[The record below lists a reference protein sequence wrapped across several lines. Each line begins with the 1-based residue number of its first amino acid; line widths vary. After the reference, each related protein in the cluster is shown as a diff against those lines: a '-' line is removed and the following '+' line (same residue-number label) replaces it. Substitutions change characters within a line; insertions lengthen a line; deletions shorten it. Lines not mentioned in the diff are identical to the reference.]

1 MTPNIRDNLSKNW
14 NANPLINKLLQEENF
29 KLSEISSRYPYNALW
44 AQLGDLYGAI
54 TSPIKLSKTIIC
66 GNEGNVHTIE
76 KLLNV
81 MTYFI
86 RCSEIRR
93 NSYTKIFDKEEINK
107 TVNQQMN
114 ARHHKQRPPST
125 LKPLGLPRLRKNNGL
140 SRSTTV
146 KELTQIGQDFNG
158 LKEDDFR
165 IPDNISEDDAEMY
178 RLLIKILKKNV
189 MNDIPKVLAFRDSR
203 MVKQELRIGNKSMD
217 TGIEMTAKDKQ
228 FLSKYQ
234 KNLMGD
240 HIKFTVT
247 RPDGDGAEEDI
258 ELEDDA
264 DLDNDSLMSISLSHL
279 ITANSLGGAQTVMK
293 MFWGKEP
300 YKEALNLEQIKHLE
314 RLSAKIDEEEKF
326 KTIPEADS
334 GVVFMLGD
342 REKLV
347 GLKPSP
353 SVQTIKNLPG
363 DCEIFSTGAIKKPC
377 KHNKKHSGVKFN
389 FEKYPQIAT
398 NYMKSKNLE
407 FRDYDVLE
415 KGMKIEREHEMNC
428 GASTSGTLK
437 SEFPSTGTLNSTDE
451 SSDEECECC
460 SKYCPLQT
468 PSNATDLEFSSD
480 QPQENDF
487 FSPSRFQ
494 PIGDSNQHLQFL
506 QTLDEDS
513 ELKSE
518 CDDVKIVEIAMLES
532 AKTPSVQD
540 DIIKP
545 GFTSS
550 LFTATTDHYISD
562 MVLQGITSC
571 PSKWEIQLKSD
582 LNISSQC
589 AVLEQSQAENV
600 AIVANV
606 ENFHVRLV
614 SSSSNVLPSNSTA
627 NGVCGMSPMISSVLE
642 SVQAMHNSGISDY
655 LCLSFIE
662 EKLREIYLHS
672 ETLASFILETEFCS
686 LSTLSTALNLSVNDV
701 PLLLSIAAIHS
712 PMVAKKC
719 GIRTPS

>member
-1 MTPNIRDNLSKNW
+1 
-14 NANPLINKLLQEENF
+14 
-29 KLSEISSRYPYNALW
+29 
-44 AQLGDLYGAI
+44 
-54 TSPIKLSKTIIC
+54 
-66 GNEGNVHTIE
+66 
-76 KLLNV
+76 
-81 MTYFI
+81 
-86 RCSEIRR
+86 
-93 NSYTKIFDKEEINK
+93 
-107 TVNQQMN
+107 MN
-114 ARHHKQRPPST
+114 ARRSNQRFPKSSA
-125 LKPLGLPRLRKNNGL
+125 LPRARKNNGL

-146 KELTQIGQDFNG
+146 KELSQIGQEF
-158 LKEDDFR
+158 DDEFR
-165 IPDNISEDDAEMY
+165 MPDNISESDAEMY
-178 RLLIKILKKNV
+178 RLLIKIFKKNV

-203 MVKQELRIGNKSMD
+203 MVQQELRIGNKSMD

-247 RPDGDGAEEDI
+247 RPDSDGVDEII

-264 DLDNDSLMSISLSHL
+264 DLDNFISLSNL
-279 ITANSLGGAQTVMK
+279 ITANSLGGAQSVMK
-293 MFWGKEP
+293 LFWGKEP

-314 RLSAKIDEEEKF
+314 RLSAKMEEEEKL
-326 KTIPEADS
+326 KTIPEADDGC
-334 GVVFMLGD
+334 GVVFMLGES
-342 REKLV
+342 EKLV

-353 SVQTIKNLPG
+353 SVQTIKNFP
-363 DCEIFSTGAIKKPC
+363 DDRDTFNTGAIKKPC

-407 FRDYDVLE
+407 FREYDVLE

-437 SEFPSTGTLNSTDE
+437 SDFPSTATLNSTDD

-460 SKYCPLQT
+460 SKAHYLLQT

-480 QPQENDF
+480 QSHESDF
-487 FSPSRFQ
+487 SSTIKFQ
-494 PIGDSNQHLQFL
+494 PIGDSSQHLQFL
-506 QTLDEDS
+506 QTLDENS

-518 CDDVKIVEIAMLES
+518 KTDDVKIVEIAMLES
-532 AKTPSVQD
+532 AKVPSVQD
-540 DIIKP
+540 EIMKP

-550 LFTATTDHYISD
+550 LFTATSDHYISD
-562 MVLQGITSC
+562 MVLQGITST
-571 PSKWEIQLKSD
+571 PSKWEVQLKSD

-606 ENFHVRLV
+606 DKWDVRLV

-627 NGVCGMSPMISSVLE
+627 NGVCGMSPMIASILE

-655 LCLSFIE
+655 QCLSFIE
-662 EKLREIYLHS
+662 AKLREIYLHS
-672 ETLASFILETEFCS
+672 ETLASFLLETEFCS

-719 GIRTPS
+719 GIRSMI